1 MILPSNLRKETIMFI
16 QTVLFLGGSI
26 TCGCEASDRNKGW
39 AGLVGRWLSDQPQ
52 AKNCRQINSS
62 ISGTGSFLAA
72 MRLQEH
78 VLPYRPDAVFV
89 EFSVNDF
96 EDARKEPELVIAS
109 LESVVDQLLNNN
121 PQTAIIFIYTT
132 MKGQN
137 AAEVHHQVA
146 QHYGIPEIDLQTA
159 ILTELEKKK
168 LPWNHYFHDAAHPND
183 AGHAFYADRVIEALK
198 DNWNRFFSP
207 VQKALP
213 MAIHSLV
220 DPQILPVSA
229 AFDLKGF
236 VLKPV
241 VDDVS
246 WKHLPETVVT
256 YALCA
261 EQPEASLK
269 VRFTGTCF
277 GLYHRI
283 GNGCG
288 LCAVRID
295 GVDMGVS
302 DFYHDYGSDYD
313 YPGEFL
319 CFCRFWKLAEG
330 EHIAEVTAL
339 GKRNELASDAR
350 IEIAGFLI
358 E

>member
-1 MILPSNLRKETIMFI
+1 MSI

-26 TCGCEASDRNKGW
+26 TCGCEASDRDKGW

-52 AKNCRQINSS
+52 SKNCRQINSS

-72 MRLQEH
+72 MRLQDH

-89 EFSVNDF
+89 EFSVNDVD
-96 EDARKEPELVIAS
+96 DARREPEFVIAS
-109 LESVVDQLLNNN
+109 LDSVVQQLLDAN
-121 PQTAIIFIYTT
+121 PQTAIIFVYTT

-137 AAEVHHQVA
+137 AAGVHHRVA

-159 ILTELEKKK
+159 IFAELEEKN
-168 LPWNHYFHDAAHPND
+168 LPWNYYFHDAAHPND
-183 AGHAFYADRVIEALK
+183 AGHAFYAGRVIEALK
-198 DNWNRFFSP
+198 NDWDRFFSP
-207 VQKALP
+207 VQRALP
-213 MAIHSLV
+213 IAMHPLV
-220 DPQILPVSA
+220 HPRILPVSA
-229 AFDLKGF
+229 AFDLNGF
-236 VLKPV
+236 VLRPV
-241 VDDVS
+241 VDDVL
-246 WKHLPETVVT
+246 WKHLPELIVT
-256 YALCA
+256 HALCA
-261 EQPEASLK
+261 EQPGASLK

-288 LCAVRID
+288 ICAIRID
-295 GVDMGVS
+295 GVDMLVS
-302 DFYHDYGSDYD
+302 DFYHDYGSDCD

-319 CFCRFWKLAEG
+319 CFCRCWGLAEG
-330 EHIAEVTAL
+330 EHIAEITAS
-339 GKRNELASDAR
+339 GKRNAHASDAR